1 MKKNYIEMPLVSI
14 IVPIYNTKAFFGA
27 CYNSIHNQTY
37 KNFELILVDDGST
50 DGVSEICD
58 EIATKEPNV
67 HVIHKEN
74 GGVSSARNIGI
85 QRAKGKYLL
94 FVDSDDW
101 IEKDML
107 EYMVN
112 HIGEADLLSV
122 GVYREWTQT
131 RQEIICDKYKE
142 EEWKAK
148 DLIETMIYDFDKE
161 QLQPLTPWLVNKL
174 FLTDKAKNIVM
185 NENVSYAEDTIFV
198 YKYLLSINSIKIVH
212 KPFYHYVYREDSA
225 IHKAN
230 HRMLMNI
237 NYLYLD
243 LKECFSNSNYAQVL
257 MKQLEKF
264 VTILTLRGLDS
275 HIGFETK
282 MRIIQFIGN
291 FSELYN
297 KRIVLYGAGKCG
309 QDYMLQLKQ
318 FGYNVVLWVDK
329 DAVSYKEKGLDV
341 SDVFEISNKKF
352 DKVCIAISD
361 VNLAKQI
368 ENNLINM
375 GICSESIYWRKPIR
389 VF

>member
-1 MKKNYIEMPLVSI
+1 MKKNNIEMTLVSI
-14 IVPIYNTKAFFGA
+14 IVPIYNTKAFFGK

-58 EIATKEPNV
+58 EIAAKEPNV

-107 EYMVN
+107 EYMIN
-112 HIGEADLLSV
+112 HIGEADMLSV

-131 RQEIICDKYKE
+131 RQEVHCDKYE
-142 EEWKAK
+142 EGKWKAK
-148 DLIETMIYDFDKE
+148 DIIETMIYDFDKE
-161 QLQPLTPWLVNKL
+161 RLQPLTPWLVNKL

-230 HRMLMNI
+230 HRILMNI

-264 VTILTLRGLDS
+264 VTILTLRGLGS

-297 KRIVLYGAGKCG
+297 KKIVLYGAGKCG
-309 QDYMLQLKQ
+309 QDYTIQLEQ
-318 FGYNVVLWVDK
+318 FGYDVVLWVDK
-329 DAVSYKEKGLDV
+329 DAISYKKKGFAVNEVQEILNNEFDV
-341 SDVFEISNKKF
+341 
-352 DKVCIAISD
+352 VCIAVSD
-361 VNLAKQI
+361 YYMAEQI
-368 ENNLINM
+368 KNNLIYM
-375 GICSESIYWRKPIR
+375 GIDDKKIFWSKPLR